1 MVARRRDSAS
11 PWPSSCTLGRP
22 RPSSCQSRTCAI
34 LSASVSLC
42 PTVAVASPRS
52 APSPLRPA
60 RDDSLLPFF
69 DVPLLPGRN
78 VQSPTPRTSIFAR
91 GGPCRRATTR
101 RNRPS
106 EPDCG
111 PTGTSSRR
119 SPARSA
125 SQSSPFSPPRS
136 PSSSLPTP
144 SCPSR
149 PSCASSPAW
158 ARPTTRR
165 PCPPSLTR
173 STSPQRR
180 RATSGPTSR
189 ALCAPQTR
197 TRRRRSS
204 ARTSTSSRAPSL
216 LNHGSA
222 SRPHAFAPHSRAS
235 SSRPADALYD
245 RPAPHAAHLERPP
258 HPPSRDS
265 FTSRPLL
272 TNVPLAAPPPA
283 FVTPPPDQFIQRA
296 CRSGGCV
303 EGCPPTDVLGLVG
316 LGSAAAHG
324 ESKQVDKSLRSLCE
338 DLPGLLKDLQKET
351 DGACRRPS
359 TRHLASPS
367 PRR

>member
-1 MVARRRDSAS
+1 MSTSYNSQEPALRARLWTDWHIFSTLARSLGVPVFPIQPAKVALVLAAHAELPIS
-11 PWPSSCTLGRP
+11 PVLRELARLGTAHDP
-22 RPSSCQSRTCAI
+22 TA
-34 LSASVSLC
+34 V
-42 PTVAVASPRS
+42 PTVFDALNLAAKATRHLWTDVACFVRT
-52 APSPLRPA
+52 A
-60 RDDSLLPFF
+60 DSYE
-69 DVPLLPGRN
+69 
-78 VQSPTPRTSIFAR
+78 
-91 GGPCRRATTR
+91 AT
-101 RNRPS
+101 
-106 EPDCG
+106 
-111 PTGTSSRR
+111 
-119 SPARSA
+119 
-125 SQSSPFSPPRS
+125 Q
-136 PSSSLPTP
+136 
-144 SCPSR
+144 
-149 PSCASSPAW
+149 
-158 ARPTTRR
+158 
-165 PCPPSLTR
+165 
-173 STSPQRR
+173 
-180 RATSGPTSR
+180 
-189 ALCAPQTR
+189 
-197 TRRRRSS
+197 SS

-235 SSRPADALYD
+235 SSRPADAFYD

-272 TNVPLAAPPPA
+272 TNVPPAAPPPA

-338 DLPGLLKDLQKET
+338 DLPGLLKDLQKEA